1 MNILQESHQTL
12 SNTHV
17 SLTGIQD
24 LTESISH
31 HLLQWH
37 VLRKESVNHGQPAK
51 SGPPPAFVNNLLE
64 DSHTRWF
71 ASCLRLPSLYKPEL
85 SSCNINL
92 IACQAENVYFWPFLE
107 RVFGYLSLA
116 LALGT

>member
-1 MNILQESHQTL
+1 MNILQESRQTL

-24 LTESISH
+24 LTESIS
-31 HLLQWH
+31 
-37 VLRKESVNHGQPAK
+37 LRKES
-51 SGPPPAFVNNLLE
+51 PAFVNNLLE
-64 DSHTRWF
+64 DSHTSWF